1 MDIADARLDAENI
14 QHELGKMAR
23 MVGALVAEA
32 FEAFKGGDKALAQG
46 VIEKDDRIDALNV
59 LIVDRCFDLIEQGK
73 LPKPEVLSLRGYVRV
88 STNLEK
94 LADYGVNIAK
104 QTLHIKDNSPIPPW
118 VPIDELADIIDAGLK
133 MALDALFQKDIE
145 LAQDVCAF
153 EVRLDEIYQRGV
165 AALFDEASRVGLSE
179 ENFPITYL
187 FALKYAENM
196 GDVLANLGELGV
208 YTILGEKIKV
218 HQLLHIRET
227 LENHS
232 VAGMQALWGGKSGAR
247 VFLVEQDGHRR
258 LVLKEGE
265 RSKISEE
272 AQKIEDWQR
281 VYPGVVPKLTVEQ
294 YFGDREILVT
304 EYLQG
309 KTFEEILFF
318 GDFELKRRSL
328 ERIIEVL
335 RMLWQSTIRK
345 AEPSTRYVPQLIKRL
360 KEVHAFY
367 PELEEIRK
375 FPVSFC
381 GKSAPSL
388 IELLQ
393 RAALLE
399 EEVLPPFE
407 VWIHGDFNSNNVFYD
422 SRTDGV
428 KFIDVHRSGYGDYI
442 QDIATIIVSNIR
454 NPLLSTYLKEDLV
467 FVNESLERFAE
478 AFGRAYSDRH
488 AKRRLMVAL
497 GRMFI
502 TSSRVVN
509 QLELAKKL
517 YLLGIL
523 HLERFIAWPQS
534 E

>member
-1 MDIADARLDAENI
+1 MDIADARRDAASI
-14 QHELGKMAR
+14 QNEMGKMAR

-32 FEAFKGGDKALAQG
+32 FEALKQGDKALAQN
-46 VIEKDDRIDALNV
+46 VIEKDDQIDALNAH
-59 LIVDRCFDLIEQGK
+59 IVDRCFDLIEQGK
-73 LPKPEVLSLRGYVRV
+73 LPKPEVLSLRGYVRA

-104 QTLHIKDNSPIPPW
+104 QTLHLKDNCQTPHW
-118 VPIDELADIIDAGLK
+118 VPIETLTSIIDSGLK
-133 MALDALFQKDIE
+133 MGLEALFQKDIE
-145 LAQDVCAF
+145 LAQDVCSF
-153 EVRLDEIYQRGV
+153 EVRLDEIYQHGV
-165 AALFDEASRVGLSE
+165 DALFEEARRVGLTE

-187 FALKYAENM
+187 FVLKYAENM

-208 YTILGEKIKV
+208 YTVLGEKIKV
-218 HQLLHIRET
+218 HQLMHIREA
-227 LENHS
+227 LEKS
-232 VAGMQALWGGKSGAR
+232 TVSGMQALWGGKSGAR
-247 VFLVEQDGHRR
+247 VFLVEQDGPRR
-258 LVLKEGE
+258 VVLKEGD
-265 RSKISEE
+265 RRKISEE
-272 AQKIEDWQR
+272 AQKIDDWQK
-281 VYPGVVPKLTVEQ
+281 VYPGVVPKLTIEQ

-328 ERIIEVL
+328 ERILEVL
-335 RMLWQSTIRK
+335 RALWQSTMRK
-345 AEPSTRYVPQLIKRL
+345 AKPSTRYVPQLIKRL

-367 PELEEIRK
+367 PELQEVRK
-375 FPVSFC
+375 HSFSFC
-381 GKSAPSL
+381 GKASPSL
-388 IELLQ
+388 REILKK
-393 RAALLE
+393 AALLE

-407 VWIHGDFNSNNVFYD
+407 VWIHGDFNSNNVFFD
-422 SRTDGV
+422 SRTEGV
-428 KFIDVHRSGYGDYI
+428 KFIDVHRSDYGDYI

-454 NPLLSTYLKEDLV
+454 NPLLSTYLKEDLA

-478 AFGRAYSDRH
+478 AFGSAYNDPH
-488 AKRRLMVAL
+488 VKRRLMVAL
-497 GRMFI
+497 GRVFI

-523 HLERFIAWPQS
+523 HLERFLAWHPS